1 MKVSEVMKKNVVC
14 VNEEDFV
21 SKVLTKMEAGS
32 MHQLIVTR
40 GEKDGKFVGM
50 IVLKDLLIA
59 ECDPQKTKIKK
70 FVVCPATLDVGDNL
84 EDAVVKILN
93 SGYKALPVLKEGE
106 LDGIVSMTDLIKYVD
121 YSEEVE
127 VEKFLGV
134 PIIMKDTDNLG
145 KALSLMAD
153 HNISRLPVV
162 NYEDKLV
169 GVFDA
174 LSLIKFLKFPCEPPR
189 VSSLFAVEKESLKD
203 FLVKDYLRPTVAMNT
218 EEFSVK
224 KAVGSLQSHEEIL
237 LTRKDVPVG
246 VITAKDLLEL
256 AVQEEEMPIYI
267 SHYKKID
274 PMLYERFE
282 DLLYVFVKKFS
293 KQFSIQKFFIYVD
306 AYEAG
311 LGDKKFAKKFDDK
324 KYNEKF
330 SLRARLITA
339 HKFFAA
345 HSFAWDLVDAT
356 HILLEKLEKQL
367 VKYHEKDM
375 DLKKQKKTKK
385 QRK

>member
-14 VNEEDFV
+14 VNEEDAV
-21 SKVLTKMEAGS
+21 SKVLAKMEAGS

-40 GEKDGKFVGM
+40 GEKDGEFVGM
-50 IVLKDLLIA
+50 IVLKDLLVA

-70 FVVCPATLDVGDNL
+70 FIVRPATLDVGDSL

-93 SGYKALPVLKEGE
+93 SGYKALPVLKDGE
-106 LDGIVSMTDLIKYVD
+106 LQGIVSMTDLIKYVD
-121 YSEEVE
+121 YSEEVD
-127 VEKFLGV
+127 VEKFLGK
-134 PIIMKDTDNLG
+134 PTNMKDTDNLG

-174 LSLIKFLKFPCEPPR
+174 LSLIKFLKFPCDGPPR
-189 VSSLFAVEKESLKD
+189 FSGMFAVEKGSLKD
-203 FLVKDYLRPTVAMNT
+203 FLVKDYLRPTVVMTT

-224 KAVGSLQSHEEIL
+224 KAVSSLQSHEEIV

-274 PMLYERFE
+274 PMLYGRFE
-282 DLLYVFVKKFS
+282 DLLYTFVKRFS
-293 KQFSIQKFFIYVD
+293 KQFFIQKFFIYVD

-339 HKFFAA
+339 NKFFAA
-345 HSFAWDLVDAT
+345 HSFAWDLIDAT
-356 HILLEKLEKQL
+356 HLLLEKFEKQL
-367 VKYHEKDM
+367 VKYHEKGLDV
-375 DLKKQKKTKK
+375 KK
-385 QRK
+385 QRKIKQRK